1 MKVKYFLKAFCG
13 AALLVAAT
21 SCNDWLKEEEPGKS
35 TPEDY
40 FALGK
45 AAIRAVNAAYT
56 PLAWEFNSTYF
67 SEWFIGDIA
76 SDDALKGGQNLSDM
90 AARFLSRA
98 VPRHTALQPR
108 NAGG

>member
-40 FALGK
+40 FALGQ
-45 AAIRAVNAAYT
+45 AAIRAVG
-56 PLAWEFNSTYF
+56 
-67 SEWFIGDIA
+67 I
-76 SDDALKGGQNLSDM
+76 
-90 AARFLSRA
+90 
-98 VPRHTALQPR
+98 V
-108 NAGG
+108 